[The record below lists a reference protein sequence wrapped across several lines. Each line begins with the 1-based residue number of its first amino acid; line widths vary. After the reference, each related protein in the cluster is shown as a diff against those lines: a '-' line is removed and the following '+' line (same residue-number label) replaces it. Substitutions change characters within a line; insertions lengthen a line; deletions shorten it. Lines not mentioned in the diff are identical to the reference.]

1 MRFINRKVHPMLHYM
16 TGILLIA
23 SPWLFN
29 FADVN
34 AAKWVAIIVGVMVLL
49 MSFMTDYEGGA
60 KKVISMS
67 THLTV
72 DMITGIFLAV
82 SPWLFNFDEMVYLP
96 HLLIGIF
103 EIGASLFTERESQ
116 HSHGHIDRGIT
127 PAH

>member
-1 MRFINRKVHPMLHYM
+1 MRFINRKVHAMLDYM

-34 AAKWVAIIVGVMVLL
+34 DAKWVAIIVGAMVLI

-60 KKVISMS
+60 KKTISMS
-67 THLTV
+67 THLTI

-96 HLLIGIF
+96 HLLVGIL
-103 EIGASLFTERESQ
+103 EIGASLFTEKTSQ
-116 HSHGHIDRGIT
+116 HSHGHIT